1 MVAMPRNRISEDS
14 NMDLGIKGRIALVS
28 GADSGMGKAT
38 ARRLLEAGVRVA
50 ITDRADGTL
59 DDALAELTPLGE
71 VIAVP
76 GDVTRPGD
84 VAGLWAEVRQR
95 LGDPHI
101 FVNAAGVTGA
111 TGEFL
116 DVDDAG
122 WLRTLDINLMGA
134 VRMCREA
141 IPAMRAGGWGRI
153 VLFASE
159 DAVQPYA
166 EELPYCAS
174 KAGILTLAKG
184 LSKQYGGDNVLVNTV
199 SPAFI
204 ATPMTDAMM
213 KKRAEERGTTFEE
226 AIESFLAEERP
237 GMVLKRRGRAD
248 EVAAAVAFLC
258 SDCASFVNGAGL
270 RVDSGSV
277 FTIAG

>member
-1 MVAMPRNRISEDS
+1 
-14 NMDLGIKGRIALVS
+14 MDLGIKGRIALIS

-38 ARRLLEAGVRVA
+38 ARYLLEAGVRVA

-59 DDALAELTPLGE
+59 DEALDELKPRGE
-71 VIAVP
+71 VIAVA
-76 GDVTRPGD
+76 GDVTKPVD
-84 VAGLWAEVRQR
+84 VAAIWREVRGK
-95 LGDPHI
+95 LGDPAI
-101 FVNAAGVTGA
+101 YVNAAGVTGA
-111 TGEFL
+111 TGDFL
-116 DVDDAG
+116 EVDDAG

-141 IPAMRAGGWGRI
+141 IPAMRTAGWGRI

-159 DAVQPYA
+159 DAVQPYV

-174 KAGILTLAKG
+174 KAGILSLAKG
-184 LSKQYGGDNVLVNTV
+184 LSKRFGGDNVLVNTV

-213 KKRAEERGTTFEE
+213 EKRAKENGTSVEE
-226 AIESFLAEERP
+226 AIESFLDEERP
-237 GMVLKRRGRAD
+237 NMVLKRRGRAE

-258 SDCASFVNGAGL
+258 SEQASFINGAGL

-277 FTIAG
+277 ATIAG

>member
-1 MVAMPRNRISEDS
+1 
-14 NMDLGIKGRIALVS
+14 MDLGIAGRVALIS

-38 ARRLLEAGVRVA
+38 ARLLLEAGVRVA
-50 ITDRADGTL
+50 LTDVPGGTL
-59 DDALAELTPLGE
+59 DEAVSELGAL
-71 VIAVP
+71 
-76 GDVTRPGD
+76 GDVTGVTGD
-84 VAGLWAEVRQR
+84 VRDTAQVAHVWATVRER
-95 LGDPHI
+95 LGAPDI

-111 TGEFL
+111 TGDFL
-116 DVDDAG
+116 DVDDKG
-122 WLRTLDINLMGA
+122 WLDTLDINLMGA

-141 IPAMRAGGWGRI
+141 VPAMRERGWGRI

-159 DAVQPYA
+159 DAVQPYTD
-166 EELPYCAS
+166 ELPYCAS
-174 KAGILTLAKG
+174 KAGILSLAKG
-184 LSKQYGGDNVLVNTV
+184 LSKAYGGDNVLVNTV

-213 KKRAEERGTTFEE
+213 HKRASEKNMSFDE
-226 AIESFLAEERP
+226 AIASFLDEERP
-237 GMVLKRRGRAD
+237 GMALKRRGRPD

-258 SDCASFVNGAGL
+258 SERASFINGAGI

>member
-1 MVAMPRNRISEDS
+1 
-14 NMDLGIKGRIALVS
+14 MDLEINGRIALIS
-28 GADSGMGKAT
+28 GADSGMGKET
-38 ARRLLEAGVRVA
+38 ARLLLQAGVRVA

-59 DDALAELTPLGE
+59 PQALEELSPLGE

-76 GDVTRPGD
+76 GDVTQAQD
-84 VAGLWAEVRQR
+84 VEDIWQQVRAR
-95 LGDPHI
+95 LGEPDI
-101 FVNAAGVTGA
+101 YVNAAGVTGA
-111 TGEFL
+111 TGDFL
-116 DVDDAG
+116 EVGDAG

-134 VRMCREA
+134 VRMCRQA
-141 IPAMRAGGWGRI
+141 IPAMRKRGWGRI

-159 DAVQPYA
+159 DAVQPYVD
-166 EELPYCAS
+166 ELPYCAS
-174 KAGILTLAKG
+174 KAGILSLAKG
-184 LSKQYGGDNVLVNTV
+184 LSKAYGCDNVLVNTV

-213 KKRAEERGTTFEE
+213 KKRAKEKGVSFEE
-226 AIESFLAEERP
+226 AIASFLDEERP
-237 GMVLKRRGRAD
+237 GMVLKRRGRAE

-258 SDCASFVNGAGL
+258 SERASFINGAGL